1 MSKPK
6 RSPTQPPTA
15 IDVPWT
21 DPDTGFVGG
30 TKPTSIEE
38 ERVQRAFAQEN
49 ARTPGPHALK
59 LLAAYRRGIVGRS
72 EFGRSLITD
81 GLNR

>member
-1 MSKPK
+1 MLRVRIYNESEE
-6 RSPTQPPTA
+6 A
-15 IDVPWT
+15 MT
-21 DPDTGFVGG
+21 DW

-49 ARTPGPHALK
+49 ARTLGPHALK
-59 LLAAYRRGIVGRS
+59 LLAAYRRGIIGRS